1 MISRDSFQISWD
13 SMGFHEILL
22 GFIGIPWDVV
32 GFYGIS
38 EDHLGLI
45 GITNN
50 WNQVPPSGNIRN

>member
-1 MISRDSFQISWD
+1 
-13 SMGFHEILL
+13 MGFHEILL